1 MVALIILGA
10 IALVITL
17 IMLVPVG
24 ADVGYESGELR
35 LSAKVCG
42 MLLQLL
48 PKTRASR
55 RKRRSQKKRKNQRQ
69 KNRRGRP
76 PRKRSS
82 ALTGMSFWDF
92 SVPF

>member
-48 PKTRASR
+48 PKPPADES
-55 RKRRSQKKRKNQRQ
+55 KPPKKK
-69 KNRRGRP
+69 KP
-76 PRKRSS
+76 KKEKKPK
-82 ALTGMSFWDF
+82 AKKL
-92 SVPF
+92 

>member
-35 LSAKVCG
+35 LVGEGLRHAAAASAKAPG
-42 MLLQLL
+42 
-48 PKTRASR
+48 R
-55 RKRRSQKKRKNQRQ
+55 REQAAEKEEAKKREKT
-69 KNRRGRP
+69 KGKKTGGGGRP
-76 PRKRSS
+76 EKE
-82 ALTGMSFWDF
+82 AQL
-92 SVPF
+92 